1 MSWQKPDPQTNAPH
15 AHNDEKPDQ
24 VRTQPLAEV
33 TKGEKKEKRER
44 DASSGPIAGR
54 RKRSEEAVDRT
65 IEDTF
70 PASDPPS
77 FNRITGPGR
86 R

>member
-1 MSWQKPDPQTNAPH
+1 MSWTKSDPKTDPPH
-15 AHNDEKPDQ
+15 ARDVGKPDQ

-33 TKGEKKEKRER
+33 TTGEKKKKPER
-44 DASSGPIAGR
+44 DKSSGPIAGR
-54 RKRSEEAVDRT
+54 GKRSEESVDRT

-77 FNRITGPGR
+77 FNRTTGTGR
-86 R
+86 N